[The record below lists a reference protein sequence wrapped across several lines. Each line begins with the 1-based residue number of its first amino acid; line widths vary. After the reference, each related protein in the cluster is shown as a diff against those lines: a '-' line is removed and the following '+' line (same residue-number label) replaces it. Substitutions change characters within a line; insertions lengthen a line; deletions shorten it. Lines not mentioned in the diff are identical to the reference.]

1 MLNVN
6 HSMLTFKKIHSCTI
20 NARKWSYIFVMN
32 RRIFVMLALLTV
44 VMLEARAQWDM
55 QFSDY
60 TSLKSFYN
68 PAVSG
73 TDGKLNVAAT
83 YSMQMMGYDDAPS
96 TLYVGADMPV
106 YFLNPHHGAGL
117 SFFNDNLGAL
127 STTRISLQYA
137 YNIKVS
143 KKGKLALGVQ
153 GVLMS
158 EKVSMKS
165 MKMEDNSDPAV
176 PTSEV
181 KGTKVDMGVGLYY
194 YHPKMWFGASTQHLL
209 APTLLLE
216 ERYEVEVPR
225 VYYLMG
231 GCNIKLKNSLL
242 SLQPSFL
249 VQSDMNRWRED
260 VQCKVAYEADEKRF
274 YGGVGYSPNTSVT
287 FLVGG
292 MFHGVNLGYSYQMY
306 TSGIGLVHG
315 SHEVVLS
322 YQTDL
327 DLFKKG
333 RNKHQSVRWL

>member
-1 MLNVN
+1 M
-6 HSMLTFKKIHSCTI
+6 F
-20 NARKWSYIFVMN
+20 
-32 RRIFVMLALLTV
+32 ALLTAV
-44 VMLEARAQWDM
+44 VLEVRAQWDV
-55 QFSDY
+55 QFTDY
-60 TSLKSFYN
+60 TALKSFYN

-73 TDGKLNVAAT
+73 TDGNLNVAAT
-83 YSMQMMGYDDAPS
+83 YSMQMMGYDEAPAS
-96 TLYVGADMPV
+96 LYVSADMPV

-117 SFFNDNLGAL
+117 SFLNDNAGVYN
-127 STTRISLQYA
+127 TTRIGLQYA
-137 YNIKVS
+137 YNVKLS
-143 KKGKLALGVQ
+143 KRGRLALGVQ

-158 EKVSMKS
+158 ERVNMKS
-165 MKMEDNSDPAV
+165 VKMEDNSDPAV
-176 PTSEV
+176 PSSEV

-194 YHPKMWFGASTQHLL
+194 YHPKLWLGASSQHLL
-209 APTLLLE
+209 APTLLLDQ
-216 ERYEVEVPR
+216 RYEVEVPR

-231 GCNIKLKNSLL
+231 GGNIRLKNSLL

-249 VQSDMNRWRED
+249 VQSDMDTWRED
-260 VQCKVAYEADEKRF
+260 VQCKVAYERDEQKF
-274 YGGVGYSPNTSVT
+274 YGGVGYSPNVSVT

-306 TSGIGLVHG
+306 TSGVGLVHG

>member
-1 MLNVN
+1 M
-6 HSMLTFKKIHSCTI
+6 T
-20 NARKWSYIFVMN
+20 
-32 RRIFVMLALLTV
+32 LALLTV
-44 VMLEARAQWDM
+44 MMLEVRAQWDV

-60 TSLKSFYN
+60 TALKSFYN

-83 YSMQMMGYDDAPS
+83 YSMQMVGYDDSPA

-117 SFFNDNLGAL
+117 SFFNDNIGAFT
-127 STTRISLQYA
+127 TTRIGLQYA
-137 YNIKVS
+137 YNIKLS
-143 KKGKLALGVQ
+143 KRGRLAIGVQ
-153 GVLMS
+153 GALLS
-158 EKVSMKS
+158 EKMSPKNVQL
-165 MKMEDNSDPAV
+165 EDNSDPAFS
-176 PTSEV
+176 TSEV
-181 KGTKVDMGVGLYY
+181 KGNKMDMGVGLYY
-194 YHPKMWFGASTQHLL
+194 YHPNMWFGASSQHLL

-216 ERYEVEVPR
+216 KRYELEVPR
-225 VYYLMG
+225 MYYLMG

-249 VQSDMNRWRED
+249 VQTDSKAWRED
-260 VQCKVAYEADEKRF
+260 VQCKVTYERDEKKF
-274 YGGVGYSPNTSVT
+274 SGGVGYSPNKSVT

-306 TSGIGLVHG
+306 TSGVGVIRG
-315 SHEVVLS
+315 SHELVVGYL
-322 YQTDL
+322 TDL